1 MLQQV
6 QEEAPFCQ
14 TRSIMHAII
23 GHGNHLAMELCILY
37 DDELVGGR
45 HTCKTELLMGED
57 IIKLLPLNVLGQFK
71 NRVDIITLNI
81 GSTASIPHILVA
93 DAHLR
98 WNCLRGAHALPYH
111 QNSCMPKCIAVPM
124 KHPG

>member
-14 TRSIMHAII
+14 SRSIMHAII
-23 GHGNHLAMELCILY
+23 GHGNNLATELRILD

-45 HTCKTELLMGED
+45 HTCRDELLMGED
-57 IIKLLPLNVLGQFK
+57 IIKLLPLSVLGQFK
-71 NRVDIITLNI
+71 NRVDIITLNN
-81 GSTASIPHILVA
+81 GSAASIPHILVA

-98 WNCLRGAHALPYH
+98 GNCLRGAHET
-111 QNSCMPKCIAVPM
+111 
-124 KHPG
+124 